1 MKSQLQKWIFIENR
15 YVDDTAIIGDSLEN
29 QNRKNW
35 TIFGRPAEKKL
46 GWSRESY
53 WQNIKVERELRTLT

>member
-29 QNRKNW
+29 QNRKN
-35 TIFGRPAEKKL
+35 
-46 GWSRESY
+46 
-53 WQNIKVERELRTLT
+53 